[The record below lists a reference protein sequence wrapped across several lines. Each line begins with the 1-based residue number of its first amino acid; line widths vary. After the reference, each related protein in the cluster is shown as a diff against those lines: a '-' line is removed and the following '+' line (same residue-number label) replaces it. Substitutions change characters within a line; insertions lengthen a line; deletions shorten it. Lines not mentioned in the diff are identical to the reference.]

1 MQFRLQVM
9 VIWLELKTLFQE
21 SKQASMFDTGE
32 IPPAVV
38 YNNQQ
43 STVGG
48 SSQTVSG
55 FINNKN
61 VDNTFLNLS
70 NATP

>member
-1 MQFRLQVM
+1 
-9 VIWLELKTLFQE
+9 
-21 SKQASMFDTGE
+21 MFDTGE

-70 NATP
+70 NVSP